1 MATKLVSVQSSTR
14 TFADLKVAYALK
26 SSFDGNKLPVKVSA
40 LSTRAT
46 ESTLGEVAASYTN
59 LHLVESLLAQAY
71 SAVPFFILMTSVLR
85 TLVLFV

>member
-1 MATKLVSVQSSTR
+1 VATKLVSVQSSTR

-26 SSFDGNKLPVKVSA
+26 SSFDGNKLPVKVST

-59 LHLVESLLAQAY
+59 
-71 SAVPFFILMTSVLR
+71 
-85 TLVLFV
+85 